1 MVGKMIDLAL
11 FADTAFFWG
20 AFVFMVAC
28 SIAGIGAIR
37 LALKGEA
44 VTSLMGV
51 SALTTVAGVSLYLI
65 QIIFDVEFARDTAI
79 ALLVLG
85 AVGTIVF
92 ARLFRMEGGQ

>member
-1 MVGKMIDLAL
+1 MIDMTLLSALA
-11 FADTAFFWG
+11 DSAFFWG

-28 SIAGIGAIR
+28 SIAGLGAIR

-51 SALTTVAGVSLYLI
+51 SAFTTVAGVCLYLI

-92 ARLFRMEGGQ
+92 ARLFRMEEGR